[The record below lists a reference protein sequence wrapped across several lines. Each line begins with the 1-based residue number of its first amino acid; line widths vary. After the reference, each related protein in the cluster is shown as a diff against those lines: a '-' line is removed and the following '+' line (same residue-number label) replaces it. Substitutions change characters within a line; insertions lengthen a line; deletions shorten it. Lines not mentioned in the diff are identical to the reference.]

1 MENNV
6 KTLPAE
12 ELFPQLLSLL
22 EHTDAVP
29 LTVTGSSMMPF
40 LQPER
45 DTVYLK
51 KQDTPIKPGD
61 MILYKRNNGQY
72 ILHRVYRVAPD
83 GLQLI
88 GDGQTGIEP
97 GVSPDSVVAGV
108 AAVRRKGK
116 LLRPG
121 HPVWFFY
128 EKLWLRIIPLRPRIR
143 GLMRRIR
150 RIKGK

>member
-12 ELFPQLLSLL
+12 ELLPQLMELL
-22 EHTDAVP
+22 AHTAAVP
-29 LTVTGSSMMPF
+29 LAVTGSSMTPF

-51 KQDTPIKPGD
+51 KPDAPIKPGD
-61 MILYKRNNGQY
+61 IVLYKRKNGQY
-72 ILHRVYRVAPD
+72 ILHRVYRAAPD
-83 GLQLI
+83 ALQLI

-97 GVSPDSVVAGV
+97 GISPKSVLAVVS
-108 AAVRRKGK
+108 AVRRKGK

-128 EKLWLRIIPLRPRIR
+128 QRLWLNMIPLRPRFR
-143 GLMRRIR
+143 GLMRRI
-150 RIKGK
+150 KGK